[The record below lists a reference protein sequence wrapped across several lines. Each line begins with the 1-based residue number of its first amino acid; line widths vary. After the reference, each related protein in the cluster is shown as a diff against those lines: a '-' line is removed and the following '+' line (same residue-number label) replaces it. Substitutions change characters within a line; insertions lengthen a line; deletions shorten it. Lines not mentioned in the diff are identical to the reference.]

1 MPEVIVKVIPE
12 VQTKGRGARRA
23 GDCNVKRD
31 SVYRYRVRASEF
43 VCSDCECV
51 CSDCNVAHSV
61 CR

>member
-1 MPEVIVKVIPE
+1 MPEEIVKVIPE

-51 CSDCNVAHSV
+51 
-61 CR
+61 